1 MAVSNFN
8 FSKDW
13 NNAEDFPPVVNNSN
27 QARQNIQL
35 LHDETKNFINNVLV
49 PAITALEMSIGSL
62 GKQVGGA
69 VTVSNTAPADTNGLW
84 VDTANGN
91 VIKFFNGSEWTTCA
105 AVWK

>member
-1 MAVSNFN
+1 MAVTNFN
-8 FSKDW
+8 FTKNW

-27 QARQNIQL
+27 QARNNIQL
-35 LHDETKNFINNVLV
+35 LHDEVRDYINTVLV
-49 PAITALEMSIGSL
+49 PAVNALEMTVSNL

-69 VTVSNTAPADTNGLW
+69 VTVSAAAPSATTGLW

-91 VIKFFNGSEWTTCA
+91 VIKFFNGVEWETCS

>member
-1 MAVSNFN
+1 MAVTNFN

-13 NNAEDFPPVVNNSN
+13 NNAEDFPPVVSNST
-27 QARQNIQL
+27 QARHNIQL
-35 LHDETKNFINNVLV
+35 LHDETRNYINSVLA
-49 PAITALEMSIGSL
+49 PAIAAMETTVKALEQ
-62 GKQVGGA
+62 KVGGA
-69 VTVSNTAPADTNGLW
+69 VTVGSTAPTDTSGLW